1 MPELTSNQTIAD
13 LFGEIAP
20 RFGLSRAAGQC
31 FAAIWRAA
39 QAPSAD
45 DLVQSLGLSRSN
57 VSVAVRDLRDI
68 GLVRTARSPGSR
80 KDYLVA
86 DADPWT
92 IIRTL
97 MIARERRDLSPLLDG
112 LRGMDQGDS
121 RVAALIAA
129 IEPVTKW
136 MAELGQLSTD
146 DLAQHIA
153 PPKKKKKKKG

>member
-1 MPELTSNQTIAD
+1 MPETSIAQ

-20 RFGLSRAAGQC
+20 KFGLSRASGQC

-45 DLVQSLGLSRSN
+45 DLVEQLGLSRSN

-86 DADPWT
+86 DSDPWA
-92 IIRTL
+92 IVRTL
-97 MIARERRDLSPLLDG
+97 IAARERRDLAPLLDG
-112 LRGMDQGDS
+112 LRELDPKDA
-121 RVAALIAA
+121 RVAALIETVGPTA
-129 IEPVTKW
+129 KW
-136 MAELGQLSTD
+136 LAELGQLSPE
-146 DLAQHIA
+146 DLSQRIA
-153 PPKKKKKKKG
+153 APKKKKKKKS